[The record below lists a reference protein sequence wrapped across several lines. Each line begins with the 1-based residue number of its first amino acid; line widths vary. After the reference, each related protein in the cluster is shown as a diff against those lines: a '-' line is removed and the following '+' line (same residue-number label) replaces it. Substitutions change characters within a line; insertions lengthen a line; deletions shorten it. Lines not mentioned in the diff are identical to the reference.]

1 MKKVNKILL
10 SVGAFAI
17 GFCSVAVLGS
27 HLLVEAGDTTKLENY
42 SSFADNLVKPNY
54 PKNKNGQTYGS
65 TGNVMVEDYPDLV
78 GVIATNGK
86 EGYVYK
92 EDFVDEYV
100 PQSPEEAVEYMEVLK
115 ELNDQGIYFQVV
127 PVYGS
132 DGETVIG
139 EFEISIDVG
148 LSFCGDVSM
157 EEIDRILAEREKLYE
172 ESRANGK
179 YLRESLATVMKK
191 TKAEDKK

>member
-10 SVGAFAI
+10 SVGALAI
-17 GFCSVAVLGS
+17 GFCSIAVLSS
-27 HLLVEAGDTTKLENY
+27 HLLVEAGDTTKRENY
-42 SSFADNLVKPNY
+42 SSFAGTFDKPNY
-54 PKNKNGQTYGS
+54 PTNKNGQTYGS

-92 EDFVDEYV
+92 EDFVDEYI

-115 ELNDQGIYFQVV
+115 KLNDQGIYFQVV
-127 PVYGS
+127 PVYNS
-132 DGETVIG
+132 DGETLIG

-148 LSFCGDVSM
+148 LSFCSDVSM

-179 YLRESLATVMKK
+179 YLRESIASVMEKA
-191 TKAEDKK
+191 KAEDKK